1 MNYSKAIKLLNLNYN
16 ANESEIKNSYK
27 KLAKI
32 YHPDK
37 NQGDK
42 DKEEKFKEIQVA
54 YDFLVKN
61 PNPQLQFHQENIFQ
75 QGFNIDQL
83 FSQFN
88 INNNLFNNNLFNND
102 LFNNNFY
109 PLPNQQVF
117 IQKKREIIDGNLV
130 ETITEKKNGVTRTT
144 KRVIEI

>member
-88 INNNLFNNNLFNND
+88 INNNLFNNNLFNNYNYFFLHALHSLVYIFISTIKYFFYLYD
-102 LFNNNFY
+102 KILFSCN
-109 PLPNQQVF
+109 
-117 IQKKREIIDGNLV
+117 I
-130 ETITEKKNGVTRTT
+130 TITFKK
-144 KRVIEI
+144 KCILK